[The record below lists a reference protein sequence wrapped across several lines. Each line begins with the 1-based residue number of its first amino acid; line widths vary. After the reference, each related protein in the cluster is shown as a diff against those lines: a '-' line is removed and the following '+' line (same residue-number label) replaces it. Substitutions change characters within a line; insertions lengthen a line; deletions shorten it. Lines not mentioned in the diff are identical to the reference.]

1 MSKSARLVLSLA
13 VFLVIAAMAGCGKK
27 EEAQPVQAPAPASQA
42 APSPAPTSAP
52 APAAAPVSAGTPLA
66 ATDGDIPG
74 IRVAVNELRRSSS
87 AVTLKFTVYNDT
99 DGAL

>member
-1 MSKSARLVLSLA
+1 MSQKVCLVFSLA

-27 EEAQPVQAPAPASQA
+27 EEAQPSQAPVPASQA
-42 APSPAPTSAP
+42 APSA

-87 AVTLKFTVYNDT
+87 AVTLKFIIYNDT
-99 DGAL
+99 DAEFDI